1 MNAAVGLFSLTG
13 RRALVTGAKGGIG
26 LAIARGL
33 ASAGARVFLGARSH
47 ASIAPVLAGL
57 AGEGGDVAPWIA
69 DVRDMA
75 SCAVAMADIDA
86 EGGADILVN
95 CAGVIARGAFDAEQL
110 DAWDDVVAVNLTA
123 PYRLAALVAPAMRG
137 RRWGR
142 IVNVGS
148 VLSVEG
154 KAMAIGYV
162 ATKHG
167 VAGLTRALAAELGP
181 ANICVNALC
190 PGYVRTEIT
199 RSLQV
204 DAAYSAQIVA
214 ATPLGRWAEP
224 DDMVG
229 PALFLCSEASRHVTG
244 QLLVADGGMTATH

>member
-1 MNAAVGLFSLTG
+1 MSAAAGLFALSG

-33 ASAGARVFLGARSH
+33 ASAGARVFLGARSLE
-47 ASIAPVLAGL
+47 SLSPLLADL
-57 AGEGGDVAPWIA
+57 AAEGGDVAPWIA
-69 DVRDMA
+69 DVRDEA
-75 SCAVAMADIDA
+75 SCVAAMAGIEA

-95 CAGVIARGAFDAEQL
+95 CAGIIARGAFDAEQL
-110 DAWDDVVAVNLTA
+110 EAWDDVVAVNLSA
-123 PYRLAALVAPAMRG
+123 PYRLAALVAPGMRA

-142 IVNVGS
+142 IVNIGS
-148 VLSVEG
+148 VLSLEG

-181 ANICVNALC
+181 AGICVNALC
-190 PGYVRTEIT
+190 PGYVRTDIT
-199 RSLQV
+199 ANLQA
-204 DAAYSAQIVA
+204 DAAYSAKIVA
-214 ATPLGRWAEP
+214 ATPLGRWAQP
-224 DDMVG
+224 ADMIG